1 MSNAIWAAVLGS
13 RIETQRLDVVANN
26 LANADSPGFK
36 ADASIFQSHLD
47 YISRRDFDLS
57 RKSLK
62 NINRYFDTATDQT
75 PGPIISTG
83 RSGDMAIE
91 GSGYFVVQSQRGEAY
106 TRAGNFRLDVEGN
119 LVTASGAQVLGQGGP
134 ITLPPGADFEVRN
147 DGTIVVGA
155 EEIDRVRVEDVQDPR
170 QLRKMGGSLFVK
182 SATAAVNA
190 EPEFQ
195 IVDKALEGS
204 NVNVM
209 REMASMVTAGR
220 QYEAFQ
226 AAIRTIGQVNSRA
239 GETLAKA

>member
-1 MSNAIWAAVLGS
+1 MSNAMWAAVLGS
-13 RIETQRLDVVANN
+13 RIETQRLDIVANN
-26 LANADSPGFK
+26 LANADTPGFK
-36 ADASIFQSHLD
+36 ADASVFQSHLD
-47 YISRRDFDLS
+47 YISKRDYDLS
-57 RKSLK
+57 RRSLK
-62 NINRYFDTATDQT
+62 NINRYMNSATDPN
-75 PGPIISTG
+75 PGPIMSTG

-106 TRAGNFRLDVEGN
+106 TRAGNFRLDVDGN
-119 LVTASGAQVLGQGGP
+119 LVTASGDPVLGDGGP
-134 ITLPPGADFEVRN
+134 ITLPVGAEFEVRP

-170 QLRKMGGSLFVK
+170 QLRKMGSSLFFR
-182 SATAAVNA
+182 SATAAVNT

-195 IVDKALEGS
+195 VVDKALEGS

-209 REMASMVTAGR
+209 REMAVMVTAGR

-226 AAIRTIGQVNSRA
+226 AAIRTISQVNSRA